1 VEAVTEVEVVA
12 AVTEVEVVDVME
24 VVVKAAEDIIKA
36 IAASKVLKADKVTS
50 FVVPWADTTVASVTV
65 ADAMVAMAKAAA

>member
-1 VEAVTEVEVVA
+1 VEAVTEVEVEVVA
-12 AVTEVEVVDVME
+12 AVTEVVDVME